1 MPAGLPHHTLSAG
14 PPWLHDAGDGEGWT
28 SRDWDHWLDLR
39 QRLSSAGVR
48 TLSCTEGDGPRVLH
62 ASGPETYPHLERV
75 DSEGAKPLLAALE
88 RLAAQFAG

>member
-1 MPAGLPHHTLSAG
+1 MPAGLPNNTLSAG

-28 SRDWDHWLDLR
+28 SRDWGHWLDLQ

-48 TLSCTEGDGPRVLH
+48 TLSCTEGDGLRVLH

-75 DSEGAKPLLAALE
+75 DNEGANPLLAALE

>member
-1 MPAGLPHHTLSAG
+1 MPAGLPNNTLSAG
-14 PPWLHDAGDGEGWT
+14 PPWLHDAGDGDGWT
-28 SRDWDHWLDLR
+28 SRDWGHWLDLR

-48 TLSCTEGDGPRVLH
+48 TLSCTEGGGLRVLH